1 MYEIIDES
9 LKLASCGINDLKL
22 EQASSFLSEWEDGL
36 TLGNLTLFIDSEK
49 GYLVLNRDHDRY
61 ELNLKLA
68 KAYLP
73 ASGRER
79 EEYRER
85 FGEKFKTNLRIMD
98 AFKIQMRVQEDMFK
112 IEHQSLDSAMP
123 DDSFAKWVLIALEK
137 KHLPTCIAISQAYFY
152 GVMDGKRMDR
162 ARRKAGAMA

>member
-9 LKLASCGINDLKL
+9 LRLASCGINDLTL

-49 GYLVLNRDHDRY
+49 GYLVLNRDHDQY

-85 FGEKFKTNLRIMD
+85 FGETFKTNLRIMD
-98 AFKIQMRVQEDMFK
+98 AFKIQMRVQEDMSK
-112 IEHQSLDSAMP
+112 IEHQNICPTIS
-123 DDSFAKWVLIALEK
+123 DDSFTKWVLIALEK
-137 KHLPTCIAISQAYFY
+137 KRFPTCIAISKAYLY

-162 ARRKAGAMA
+162 ARRKAGAMV